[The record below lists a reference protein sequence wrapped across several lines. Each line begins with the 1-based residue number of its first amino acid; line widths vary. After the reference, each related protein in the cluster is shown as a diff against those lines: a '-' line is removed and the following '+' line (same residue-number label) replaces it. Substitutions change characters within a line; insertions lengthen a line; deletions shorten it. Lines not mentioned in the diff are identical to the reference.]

1 MTVQYRCGQ
10 RNELS
15 LVWFILKKL
24 SADERQEIDSWFSLA
39 DKVVNFDY
47 MGVITISNTN
57 MEIYKKSVPIWEK
70 YMLTV
75 DEAAQYFGIG
85 EKKIR
90 MLIAEN
96 TNTDFCF
103 TVQIGNK
110 SLINRHKFEDF
121 LNHTTAL

>member
-96 TNTDFCF
+96 TNTDLCF